1 MSLAAAA
8 RLMNSRHIRRL
19 PVVHADGSLAG
30 IVSRRDLLS
39 VFLRPDADIAHDVAD
54 IFTEV
59 LPGGPTGIE
68 VAVRNGVV
76 ILTGQTELA
85 ADGDLIPMVVRLTW
99 DIDGVVD
106 VVNKVGTAPAS
117 QAVHL

>member
-1 MSLAAAA
+1 M
-8 RLMNSRHIRRL
+8 
-19 PVVHADGSLAG
+19 
-30 IVSRRDLLS
+30 
-39 VFLRPDADIAHDVAD
+39 
-54 IFTEV
+54 
-59 LPGGPTGIE
+59 
-68 VAVRNGVV
+68 